1 MCICV
6 VCGWQKTEQKK
17 KTTRLGVREHKPC
30 VGPRSRFRVSDSDS
44 DADVVGAAEAAA
56 LLVALV
62 RVAFVDD
69 DAKDNEG
76 NVVVDTGTVE

>member
-1 MCICV
+1 MSRTKEEV
-6 VCGWQKTEQKK
+6 TLAMLS
-17 KTTRLGVREHKPC
+17 TTSASCCAENIGAC